1 MKTVIL
7 CGGKGTRL
15 GGHGENLPKALIEIG
30 DQPIIR
36 HILKLYSHYDLND
49 FILCLGFLGDK
60 IKRYFLEQR
69 WLNDD
74 FLYNLKDNERRILTA
89 NKVEDWKITF
99 AETGLETNTGG
110 RLNKVKKYL
119 KNEETFC
126 VTYGDG
132 LANVNIAKLVEFH
145 KSHGRIATLTTV
157 NPNSNF
163 GLIKFNKNNIV
174 TEFHEKPKLHEW
186 INGGFFVFNR
196 EIFKYLGNNS
206 VLEKTPFE
214 KLAKDKQLIAYKHT
228 GFWKC
233 MDTYKDNLEFNNL
246 WEDGNAL
253 WKVW

>member
-15 GGHGENLPKALIEIG
+15 GKHGENVPKALIEIG
-30 DQPIIR
+30 DDPIIR
-36 HILKLYSHYDLND
+36 HILKLYLHYGLND
-49 FILCLGFLGDK
+49 FVLCLGFLGDK

-74 FLYNLKDNERRILTA
+74 FLFSLKDNERSILTK
-89 NKVEDWKITF
+89 NKIEDWNITF

-119 KNEETFC
+119 KDEETFC

-132 LANVNIAKLVEFH
+132 LADVNISELIQFH
-145 KSHGRIATLTTV
+145 KSHGKIATLTTV
-157 NPNSNF
+157 NPHSSF

-174 TEFHEKPKLHEW
+174 TEFQEKPKLNEW

-196 EIFKYLGNNS
+196 EIFKYLNNNS
-206 VLEKTPFE
+206 ILEKTPFE
-214 KLAKDKQLIAYKHT
+214 KLAKDKQLVAYKHE

-246 WEDGNAL
+246 WDADDAL